1 MPYTAPTPE
10 QARAFR
16 RSCHRRQP
24 GFIALDIASGPL
36 LFAAIARSAEGLAA
50 LLDECEARRRRV
62 PGHVADIPRNSPC

>member
-24 GFIALDIASGPL
+24 GFIALDMASGL
-36 LFAAIARSAEGLAA
+36 FLFAAIGRSAEGPAA
-50 LLDECEARRRRV
+50 LLDERETRRPRV
-62 PGHVADIPRNSPC
+62 PCHVAEIPRNSPS